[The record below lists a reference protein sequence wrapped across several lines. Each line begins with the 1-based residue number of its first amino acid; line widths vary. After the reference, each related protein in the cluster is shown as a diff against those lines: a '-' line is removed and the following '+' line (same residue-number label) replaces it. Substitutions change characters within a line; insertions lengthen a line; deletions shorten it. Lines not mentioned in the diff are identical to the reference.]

1 MSQEYLEEGFDFH
14 SLRIADLRRILTE
27 NNISY
32 PSSAKKKDLLN
43 IYNEFFVPLI
53 PELRQKFNIAESHH
67 DVEMIIDDSSS
78 EDESTGSQRKRKLV
92 EVETTEEAIS
102 SPNRSGSISSVSSI
116 EEETIKKLRRN
127 ANLPTTPNRK
137 KTKLD
142 NNDSKKDGPPTPI
155 LSKLANKKS
164 TESPTKNTTSISHFD
179 ISKSSS
185 SEDEAENVKE
195 EGQPHQ
201 DSSSPMRS
209 TKKNKKPSFDF
220 SYKRR
225 NLAPDLTTLKVSPQ
239 FAEQLQK
246 AVNTKDSMGT
256 SEEIKNDV
264 STFDIDPQSSIIKEQ
279 SFDDKLNVSEPLS
292 VTEPQ
297 DYGFNHIEA
306 EKVESNQMN
315 RVIPQ
320 NNNISGNELIVT
332 PDLPTEQ
339 DVLDSEQLVNDV
351 ADDININSNKD
362 KDNDVSS
369 QKEDTT
375 WLTNSVKRND
385 PVDVIDLS
393 DSDSGPELK
402 PENQT
407 HQDDVNDTNVVDAD
421 EVVEE
426 QLKKD
431 ENIKKDEP
439 NLITERV
446 TDSTTTSPLKKR
458 SLFKSIFKSL
468 LKFIVWAYFAILIA
482 FCLWYYQSK
491 IYVGYCGQQKH
502 FPSFTEKYPDFQLS
516 SNIDSI
522 LQDYK
527 PPCIPCPENAICFP
541 YMKLKCKPEYKVEK
555 ASYDVFGLYPFNNR
569 CVKDDKRKEL
579 INEVV
584 AKSLDFLRLR
594 NAQLDCGESHDDVK
608 SGINEDDLF
617 NIFQESKNS
626 SLDDEEFEDIWEQ
639 VVEILNEQPD
649 IIYRQV
655 STF

>member
-1 MSQEYLEEGFDFH
+1 MASSNMSQNYLEEGFDYR

-27 NNISY
+27 NDISY

-43 IYNEFFVPLI
+43 IYNEFLVPLI
-53 PELRQKFNIAESHH
+53 PELREKFNVAASHH

-78 EDESTGSQRKRKLV
+78 EDETTGSQRKRKLT
-92 EVETTEEAIS
+92 EVETPIAS
-102 SPNRSGSISSVSSI
+102 QHRNGSISSVSSI
-116 EEETIKKLRRN
+116 EEETIKKLRKN

-142 NNDSKKDGPPTPI
+142 TTNSDDKEKDDPQTPI
-155 LSKLANKKS
+155 LFKLAKKRP
-164 TESPTKNTTSISHFD
+164 TESPTMNTTSISHFD
-179 ISKSSS
+179 ISNSSSS
-185 SEDEAENVKE
+185 SEDNNVAEGKE
-195 EGQPHQ
+195 NQSHHG
-201 DSSSPMRS
+201 SSSPMKA

-225 NLAPDLTTLKVSPQ
+225 NLAPDLSTLKVSSQ

-246 AVNTKDSMGT
+246 AVNTKDALEPT
-256 SEEIKNDV
+256 EDNKIEN
-264 STFDIDPQSSIIKEQ
+264 STFDIEPQYSMIKEHTV
-279 SFDDKLNVSEPLS
+279 DDKSNVSEPIS
-292 VTEPQ
+292 VSEPQ
-297 DYGFNHIEA
+297 DYGFNHVEDDKIE
-306 EKVESNQMN
+306 NDDMD
-315 RVIPQ
+315 RITPQ
-320 NNNISGNELIVT
+320 DNNNNNNNMSSNELIVT

-339 DVLDSEQLVNDV
+339 DVLDSEQLANDV
-351 ADDININSNKD
+351 ADDIN
-362 KDNDVSS
+362 NDAGNVSS
-369 QKEDTT
+369 QREDTT

-393 DSDSGPELK
+393 DSESEQL
-402 PENQT
+402 E
-407 HQDDVNDTNVVDAD
+407 HQGDANSAAAVNLD

-426 QLKKD
+426 QVKKD
-431 ENIKKDEP
+431 GGPKDDEP
-439 NLITERV
+439 NLITEKA
-446 TDSTTTSPLKKR
+446 SISITSPYSNKR
-458 SLFKSIFKSL
+458 SMVKSILKNI
-468 LKFIVWAYFAILIA
+468 LKFIVWTYFALLVI
-482 FCLWYYQSK
+482 FCLWYYQNK
-491 IYVGYCGQQKH
+491 IYAGYCGQQKH
-502 FPSFTEKYPDFQLS
+502 FPTFTEKYPDFEFA

-527 PPCIPCPENAICFP
+527 PSCIPCPENAICFP

-555 ASYDVFGLYPFNNR
+555 SSYDVFGLYPFNNR

-584 AKSLDFLRLR
+584 AKSLEFLRLR
-594 NAQLDCGESHDDVK
+594 NAQLECGESHDDVK
-608 SGINEDDLF
+608 SGIYEDDLF
-617 NIFQESKNS
+617 NIFQEAKNS